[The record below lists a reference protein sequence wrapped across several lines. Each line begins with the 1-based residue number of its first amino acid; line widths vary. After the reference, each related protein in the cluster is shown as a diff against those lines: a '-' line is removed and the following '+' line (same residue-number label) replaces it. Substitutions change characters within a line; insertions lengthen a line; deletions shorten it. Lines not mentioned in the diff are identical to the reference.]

1 MSEQSNITSNQTV
14 DEINL
19 KEILNVIWDGRLFI
33 SVVTGVALLISII
46 YSLNAPKI
54 WVSDALLTTVEATG
68 AGTQG
73 SSKMAGLASMAGINI
88 SGAGSDKSSIAI
100 ATIQSRDFFVHLLE
114 KDEVLENLMAFESY
128 DEATGISIF
137 NPEVYD
143 PKEGQWLVSKP
154 SYLEAYE
161 AYKGVLG
168 ITYNKLN
175 GLMSMTVSHQSPY
188 FAKDFLSL
196 IIQEANHLS
205 RERNLLESKKSLDY
219 LYDELLKTKQSEVV
233 LAISSLIESQLKNQM
248 FARAKDNYLLQPI
261 DTPYVPEQRSS
272 PKRKQIVIFG
282 TFIGLLISTFSLL
295 ARYFMS
301 KIFK

>member
-1 MSEQSNITSNQTV
+1 MSENANNTSVSKV

-19 KEILNVIWDGRLFI
+19 KEILYVIWEGRNFVSI
-33 SVVTGVALLISII
+33 VTSGFVLISIF
-46 YSLNAPKI
+46 YALTAPKI

-100 ATIQSRDFFVHLLE
+100 ATIQSRDFFIHLLS
-114 KDEVLENLMAFESY
+114 KDGVLENLMAFEGY
-128 DEATGISIF
+128 DEETGRSLF
-137 NPEVYD
+137 NPEIFNS
-143 PKEGQWLVSKP
+143 KESKWLVPRP
-154 SYLEAYE
+154 SYLDAYE
-161 AYKGVLG
+161 VYKGVLG

-196 IIQEANHLS
+196 IIQEANYLS
-205 RERNLLESKKSLDY
+205 RERNLLESKKSLEY
-219 LYDELLKTKQSEVV
+219 LNEELLKTKQSEVV

-261 DTPYVPEQRSS
+261 DTPYIPEQRSS
-272 PKRKQIVIFG
+272 PQRKQIVVFG
-282 TFIGLLISTFSLL
+282 AFIGFILSMFVVLI
-295 ARYFMS
+295 RYFTH
-301 KIFK
+301 KLLK